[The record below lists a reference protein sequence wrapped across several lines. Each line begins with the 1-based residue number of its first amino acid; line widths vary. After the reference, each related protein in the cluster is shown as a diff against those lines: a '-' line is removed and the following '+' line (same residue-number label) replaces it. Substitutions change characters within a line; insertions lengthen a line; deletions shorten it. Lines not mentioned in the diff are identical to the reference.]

1 MFHVCVVMF
10 SSPLHVQQ
18 SQASLKLLDYDTT
31 ISCTSEILDKWDEK
45 NIKALYR
52 RGCARMAQG
61 KELHAAKNDFK
72 RVLELDS
79 SNLAAKR
86 SLDTLTTTS
95 SDNS

>member
-1 MFHVCVVMF
+1 MF
-10 SSPLHVQQ
+10 SSPTHVQQ
-18 SQASLKLLDYDTT
+18 SQASLKLLDYETT

-61 KELHAAKNDFK
+61 KELHAAKKDFK

>member
-1 MFHVCVVMF
+1 MF
-10 SSPLHVQQ
+10 SSPTPVQQ
-18 SQASLKLLDYDTT
+18 SQASLKLLDYETT

-61 KELHAAKNDFK
+61 KDLHAAKKDFK

-86 SLDTLTTTS
+86 SLGTLMTS
-95 SDNS
+95 GGGGSD